1 MRGIALALCYNGWLG
16 LCLAM
21 PKYYRQVLQQN
32 AAPPAQHVLRII
44 GWSGLIGSLAVSVSV
59 EGWSFGPVAW
69 VGHLAITGLTLVC
82 ILPYA
87 PRVVLAIGVLGMAS
101 VIALWFK
108 G

>member
-1 MRGIALALCYNGWLG
+1 MRWIALTLCYNGWLA

-32 AAPPAQHVLRII
+32 AAPPVQQVLKII
-44 GWSGLIGSLAVSVSV
+44 GWTCLMGSLAVSLSV

-69 VGHLAITGLTLVC
+69 VGHLAVTGLALVY
-82 ILPYA
+82 ILPYV

-108 G
+108 